1 MQHKRKRQQDA
12 AHTEAAA
19 VCVPRSALNES
30 YDVLQRLRVSARLPL
45 GALSSRLDAL
55 VFAHLAA
62 GKVGGMT
69 TAEQLK
75 PPRHPSSAQTSSS
88 PIPQPPAAVS
98 RTLSGSALASSPAAA
113 YGINIDAFLA
123 PDFNLKKWV
132 NDALSVPPPPPASAT
147 GSTSSAAL
155 RVQPQLALPDKTDDR
170 SASAE
175 SLPRALS
182 RQSSLSSL
190 STAAGSRTANIDQV
204 ASGLVLKLQLLSLDV
219 SSKFEQLSDEV
230 VRNMP
235 RALYDLEVI
244 RKDAKK
250 VGEALA
256 DGKRDFDRAERGGG
270 GAFKDLVKL
279 DLVRGRMVATR
290 LALKEAENWSTLAG
304 EMDAIFAA
312 EDFEKAS
319 MRLEEAQRSLTMLS
333 ATPDYAEREALL
345 LELQTKLQSTIEP
358 RAMAVLTDHDA
369 EAARKLYRV
378 FVRIQKSGDFVK
390 HYNATQMTGL
400 FRFWQEYDEDS
411 TLRAAQAGNDDE
423 LAEWLTQFYDE
434 VLRILGKELPWC
446 GYVFPNP
453 QRVVHDLVRSLF
465 TSLRPSF
472 EIRVRALADRMGEAG
487 LLTVVKAYQATV
499 QFGLKLE
506 RLLCGS
512 DGVRSPGPTSPSR
525 QTDLPPSPPVAPFTV
540 EELAKWGDVP
550 FDAFLAYQQR
560 YGQLER
566 DHLVF
571 LANNLLAA
579 ERTSDYMEITR
590 AMADSAPKLITCAEA
605 AVLRC
610 RVFTAG
616 FGTAELVSALDEF
629 LTAAFA
635 RYDALLL
642 HLRGEIGLATRERER
657 AADFGSSALVST
669 DEFGGGEL
677 GRQEWGNFQVGLKV
691 LGVCG
696 SLRKRVDAFE
706 RAASRALAAAGAKAL
721 AAQWRTPAE
730 FWLEEKKNVG
740 SGDECMASF
749 VALRTSTLNSYELRN
764 VLDAMTGEG
773 AAASVE
779 SVTSTTTTGSPA
791 DSFLRRAHPAL
802 LAFTIASQR
811 FVFDT
816 LFSLIDAQLA
826 TLPSMPTWAAD
837 ARTTAGPFDLDVPQ
851 FSLSPSSYVTRV
863 GEHLLTLPQ
872 QLDLYVGDEAL
883 ACEIER
889 LPFLKAET
897 ANPGVQSAGVSSE
910 ARQAGETSDDNDNN
924 DNDEEQD
931 DDDITYLWIKSISLA
946 TMSLYTDRASAISRL
961 SADGAKQLATDVR
974 YLGNVFEAMDV
985 DRSSLFRVLL
995 DALEVDAGGLAT
1007 LVGTTRSKKDR
1018 DLVERV
1024 GRMRGIGIARYP

>member
-1 MQHKRKRQQDA
+1 
-12 AHTEAAA
+12 
-19 VCVPRSALNES
+19 
-30 YDVLQRLRVSARLPL
+30 
-45 GALSSRLDAL
+45 
-55 VFAHLAA
+55 
-62 GKVGGMT
+62 MT
-69 TAEQLK
+69 TAEHLK
-75 PPRHPSSAQTSSS
+75 PPRPPSTAQT
-88 PIPQPPAAVS
+88 PPPPSVS
-98 RTLSGSALASSPAAA
+98 RALSGVLASSPANA
-113 YGINIDAFLA
+113 YGIDIDAFLV
-123 PDFNLKKWV
+123 PDFDLKKWV
-132 NDALSVPPPPPASAT
+132 NDALSAPPPPPPSASVTQSSASAA
-147 GSTSSAAL
+147 SRA
-155 RVQPQLALPDKTDDR
+155 QPQLALHDKRDDDR

-190 STAAGSRTANIDQV
+190 SNATGSRSANIDQL

-219 SSKFEQLSDEV
+219 SGKFEQLSDEV

-250 VGEALA
+250 VGEALV

-319 MRLEEAQRSLTMLS
+319 LRLEEAQRSLTMLS

-390 HYNATQMTGL
+390 HYNATQTMGL
-400 FRFWQEYDEDS
+400 MRFWQEYDEDS
-411 TLRAAQAGNDDE
+411 TVRAAQAGNDDE

-434 VLRILGKELPWC
+434 ILRILGKELPWC

-453 QRVVHDLVRSLF
+453 QRVVHDLVRTLF
-465 TSLRPSF
+465 ASLRPSF
-472 EIRVRALADRMGEAG
+472 EIRVRALAERVGEAG

-512 DGVRSPGPTSPSR
+512 GGARSPGPTSPSR
-525 QTDLPPSPPVAPFTV
+525 QTGIPPSPTAAPFTV

-560 YGQLER
+560 YGQLEQ

-590 AMADSAPKLITCAEA
+590 AMADSAPKLTTCAEA
-605 AVLRC
+605 ALLRC

-629 LTAAFA
+629 FTAAFA

-642 HLRGEIGLATRERER
+642 RLRGEIGLATTEQER
-657 AADFGSSALVST
+657 AADFGSSTLVST

-696 SLRKRVDAFE
+696 ALRKRLDTFE
-706 RAASRALAAAGAKAL
+706 QAASRALAAAGTKAL
-721 AAQWRTPAE
+721 AAQWRTPTE
-730 FWLEEKKNVG
+730 FWLEDKKNVG
-740 SGDECMASF
+740 GSDECMASF
-749 VALRTSTLNSYELRN
+749 LALRTSTLNSYELRN
-764 VLDAMTGEG
+764 VLDAMTGES

-779 SVTSTTTTGSPA
+779 LSTSTTTRLPA
-791 DSFLRRAHPAL
+791 DSILRRAHPAL

-889 LPFLKAET
+889 LPFLKPEA
-897 ANPGVQSAGVSSE
+897 ANPEEAGVSSE
-910 ARQAGETSDDNDNN
+910 ARPGGETSDHSGEDN
-924 DNDEEQD
+924 NDEEQD

-946 TMSLYTDRASAISRL
+946 TMALYTDRASAISRL

-985 DRSSLFRVLL
+985 DRSPLFRVLL
-995 DALEVDAGGLAT
+995 DVLEVDAGGLAA
-1007 LVGTTRSKKDR
+1007 LVGTTRSKKER
-1018 DLVERV
+1018 ELVERV
-1024 GRMRGIGIARYP
+1024 GRIRGIGIARYP

>member
-1 MQHKRKRQQDA
+1 
-12 AHTEAAA
+12 
-19 VCVPRSALNES
+19 
-30 YDVLQRLRVSARLPL
+30 
-45 GALSSRLDAL
+45 
-55 VFAHLAA
+55 
-62 GKVGGMT
+62 MT
-69 TAEQLK
+69 AAEQLK
-75 PPRHPSSAQTSSS
+75 PPRHPSLPAQTRPPSVL
-88 PIPQPPAAVS
+88 PLPPAVAN
-98 RTLSGSALASSPAAA
+98 RAISGALASSSATA
-113 YGINIDAFLA
+113 YGIDIDGFLA
-123 PDFNLKKWV
+123 PDFDLKKWV
-132 NDALSVPPPPPASAT
+132 NAALAAPPLSASVTGSSVPRGQP
-147 GSTSSAAL
+147 
-155 RVQPQLALPDKTDDR
+155 PQLLSLSDKKDDDR

-190 STAAGSRTANIDQV
+190 STATAGSRSANIDQV

-230 VRNMP
+230 VGNMP

-250 VGEALA
+250 VGEALV

-312 EDFEKAS
+312 EDFDKAS
-319 MRLEEAQRSLTMLS
+319 LRLEEAQKSLTMLS

-345 LELQTKLQSTIEP
+345 LELQTKLQATIEP
-358 RAMAVLTDHDA
+358 RAIAVLADHDA
-369 EAARKLYRV
+369 EAARTLYRV
-378 FVRIQKSGDFVK
+378 FVRIQKSNVFVK
-390 HYNATQMTGL
+390 HYNATQTTGL
-400 FRFWQEYDEDS
+400 LRFWQEYDEDGAV
-411 TLRAAQAGNDDE
+411 RAAQAGNDDE
-423 LAEWLTQFYDE
+423 LAQWLTSFYDE
-434 VLRILGKELPWC
+434 VLRILAKELPWC

-453 QRVVHDLVRSLF
+453 QRVVHDLVRTLLSA
-465 TSLRPSF
+465 LRPSF

-487 LLTVVKAYQATV
+487 LLTVVKAYQATT
-499 QFGLKLE
+499 QFGFKLE
-506 RLLCGS
+506 RLLCGT
-512 DGVRSPGPTSPSR
+512 DGIRSPGPTSPSR
-525 QTDLPPSPPVAPFTV
+525 HADVPQTPLVTPFTV
-540 EELAKWGDVP
+540 DELAKWGDVP

-566 DHLVF
+566 DYLVR
-571 LANNLLAA
+571 LANNLLTA

-590 AMADSAPKLITCAEA
+590 AMADSAPKLITYAEA
-605 AVLRC
+605 AVMRC

-616 FGTAELVSALDEF
+616 FGAAALVSAIDGFFTE
-629 LTAAFA
+629 AFA
-635 RYDALLL
+635 RYEALLIQ
-642 HLRGEIGLATRERER
+642 LRGEIGLATAEREG
-657 AADFGSSALVST
+657 AADSGSLVST

-696 SLRKRVDAFE
+696 TLRKRLDAFE
-706 RAASRALAAAGAKAL
+706 RAACRALVATGSKAL
-721 AAQWRTPAE
+721 AARWRTPTE
-730 FWLEEKKNVG
+730 FWVDEKKNGG
-740 SGDECMASF
+740 SGEECMASF
-749 VALRTSTLNSYELRN
+749 LALRTSTLNSYELRG
-764 VLDAMTGEG
+764 VLDAMTGE
-773 AAASVE
+773 AAKPIISTESAASNPATTA
-779 SVTSTTTTGSPA
+779 TSRPPT

-802 LAFTIASQR
+802 LTFIIASQR

-889 LPFLKAET
+889 LPFLKPEAADSQAREMGG
-897 ANPGVQSAGVSSE
+897 NPE
-910 ARQAGETSDDNDNN
+910 ARQTSDTDNDG
-924 DNDEEQD
+924 DNPNAGHDDGDDAEQD

-946 TMSLYTDRASAISRL
+946 TMALYTERASAISRL
-961 SADGAKQLATDVR
+961 SADGSKQLATDVR

-985 DRSSLFRVLL
+985 DRSPLFRVLL
-995 DALEVDAGGLAT
+995 DALEADAGDFAKV
-1007 LVGTTRSKKDR
+1007 VGTTRNKKEK

-1024 GRMRGIGIARYP
+1024 GRMRGIGIVRYP